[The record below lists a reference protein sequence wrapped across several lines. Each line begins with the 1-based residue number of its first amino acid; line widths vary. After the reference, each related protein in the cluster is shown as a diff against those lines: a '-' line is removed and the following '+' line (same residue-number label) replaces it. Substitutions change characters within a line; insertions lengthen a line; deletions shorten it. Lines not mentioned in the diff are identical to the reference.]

1 MSHNVN
7 SCDPMT
13 RRDFLAGSATGVAGG
28 LLASG
33 SAASAAGY
41 AAPAPLADAKL
52 IRELV
57 SANHILASEGIV
69 DGYGHVSVRRTGA
82 PDRYLL
88 SRDLAPALVSA
99 DDILEYDLDSNALHG
114 EGRAQYRE
122 RFIHGEIYRARP
134 DVQAIVHSH
143 SPAVVPFSISSVAM
157 RPVFHMAAFVSQG
170 VPVFDAARDHGIR
183 HLLIE
188 SAELGRALAGKLG
201 TKPAILIRGHGVA
214 VVGTSLP
221 MAVGRS
227 VYLEQSARIQA
238 QAVALQGEMTY
249 LDSAGADELALN
261 AYPRAW
267 ELWETRMVSR
277 CAHSGAAGN

>member
-1 MSHNVN
+1 MSHNAN
-7 SCDPMT
+7 SSDPMS
-13 RRDFLAGSATGVAGG
+13 RRDFVRGSAAGVAAG
-28 LLASG
+28 LLATG
-33 SAASAAGY
+33 GAASAAGD
-41 AAPAPLADAKL
+41 ATPAPPADAKL
-52 IRELV
+52 IKDLV
-57 SANHILASEGIV
+57 SANHILAREGLV
-69 DGYGHVSVRRTGA
+69 DGYGHVSVRRSEA
-82 PDRYLL
+82 RNHYLL

-99 DDILEYDLDSNALHG
+99 DDILEYDLDSNPLNG

-143 SPAVVPFSISSVAM
+143 SPAVVPFSISSVAL

-170 VPVFDAARDHGIR
+170 VPVFDGTRDRSR

-188 SAELGRALAGKLG
+188 SPELGRALAAKLAM
-201 TKPAILIRGHGVA
+201 KPAILIRGHGVA

-238 QAVALQGEMTY
+238 QAVALQGEITY
-249 LDSAGADELALN
+249 LDSEGAEELALN

-267 ELWETRMVSR
+267 ELWERS
-277 CAHSGAAGN
+277 AAGT

>member
-1 MSHNVN
+1 MSHNVS

-13 RRDFLAGSATGVAGG
+13 RRDFLAASTTSVAGG
-28 LLASG
+28 LLAPA
-33 SAASAAGY
+33 SAASAA
-41 AAPAPLADAKL
+41 AHAPAPAPLADAKL
-52 IRELV
+52 IRDLV

-69 DGYGHVSVRRTGA
+69 DGYGHVSVRRTAA

-88 SRDLAPALVSA
+88 SRDIAPALVSA
-99 DDILEYDLDSNALHG
+99 DDILEYDLDSNALNG

-143 SPAVVPFSISSVAM
+143 SPAVVPFSISGVAL

-183 HLLIE
+183 HLLIQN
-188 SAELGRALAGKLG
+188 AELGRALAGKLAM
-201 TKPAILIRGHGVA
+201 KPAILIRGHGVA
-214 VVGTSLP
+214 VVGASLP

-227 VYLEQSARIQA
+227 VYLEQSARIQT
-238 QAVALQGEMTY
+238 QAVALQGGITY
-249 LDSAGADELALN
+249 LDSEGADELALN

-267 ELWETRMVSR
+267 ELWERR
-277 CAHSGAAGN
+277 AAGN